1 MATTVYLLCAITS
14 AACAIL
20 LFRSW
25 RAERLRL
32 VLWTAL
38 GFTGFAVNNLLLV
51 LDRSL
56 LTGTDLG
63 LLRDLSGT
71 VAVGVLLFGL
81 VWESR

>member
-14 AACAIL
+14 ATCAVL

-38 GFTGFAVNNLLLV
+38 GFTGLALNNLLLV
-51 LDRSL
+51 VDQSL
-56 LTGTDLG
+56 LTGVDLG

-71 VAVGVLLFGL
+71 LAVAVLLFGL

>member
-25 RAERLRL
+25 RAEGLRL

-38 GFTGFAVNNLLLV
+38 GFTGFAVNNLLLLV
-51 LDRSL
+51 DRSL

>member
-20 LFRSW
+20 LFRNW

-38 GFTGFAVNNLLLV
+38 GFTGLAVNNVLLLV
-51 LDRSL
+51 DTSL
-56 LTGTDLG
+56 LTDTDLRV
-63 LLRDLSGT
+63 LRDLAGT

>member
-51 LDRSL
+51 VDRSL
-56 LTGTDLG
+56 LTGTDLE

-81 VWESR
+81 IWESR

>member
-14 AACAIL
+14 ATCAVL

-25 RAERLRL
+25 RTERLRL

-38 GFTGFAVNNLLLV
+38 GFTGLAVNNVLLLV
-51 LDRSL
+51 DESL
-56 LTGTDLG
+56 LSGTDLR

-71 VAVGVLLFGL
+71 VAVGVLLLGL